1 MLTILHS
8 IVILFSTVCLLY
20 VDTLF
25 AATPVEVVLLQ
36 EDNFEHLQFKRIK
49 PNNHVFDNDELKIEV
64 DDSSSFLMLPF
75 ATVKKI
81 NKVSFEWR
89 SEGLPRVV
97 DAAHESTKLG
107 DDAVI
112 KIGMLLKADESSFNP
127 FAPSWLKRVNELLSF
142 PSENMVYLV
151 ANAKHVA
158 GEQWLN
164 AYNDRVLMV
173 SINSVKSLDGWQQ
186 ASYQFERP
194 QEVVALW
201 IMSDGDNT
209 DAKFTSYI
217 KNIQFE

>member
-1 MLTILHS
+1 MLTILRYITIFFS
-8 IVILFSTVCLLY
+8 AFLLFAN
-20 VDTLF
+20 TLS
-25 AATPVEVVLLQ
+25 AATPAEAILLQ

-49 PNNHVFDNDELKIEV
+49 PNNHIFENGELKIEV

-75 ATVKKI
+75 VSVKKV
-81 NKVSFEWR
+81 NKVRFKWR
-89 SEGLPRVV
+89 SEGLPLVI
-97 DAAHESTKLG
+97 DAAHESTKFG

-127 FAPSWLKRVNELLSF
+127 FAPSWLKRVNKLLSF

-164 AYNDRVLMV
+164 AYNERVLMV
-173 SINSVKSLDGWQQ
+173 SINSVKGPDGWQQ
-186 ASYQFERP
+186 ASYQFEQS
-194 QEVVALW
+194 QEVVAIW

-209 DAKFTSYI
+209 DSKFTSYI